1 MAGHLGIGA
10 VDPGIV
16 AIGLVTAALRLSQ
29 TTNFGTPPRYLNRL
43 ACTPIQSDRLS
54 LGQASA

>member
-16 AIGLVTAALRLSQ
+16 AIGVGHGGLEIIADDELRH
-29 TTNFGTPPRYLNRL
+29 TT
-43 ACTPIQSDRLS
+43 
-54 LGQASA
+54 